1 MRTDADGSVYGFR
14 LGHCSA
20 FEGKRSCGA
29 RIADGAAEKGPYLL
43 HSPHAHMVD
52 EPCFGD

>member
-1 MRTDADGSVYGFR
+1 VRTDADGSVYGFR